1 VKKWIFLVS
10 VSAVCLV
17 LLAGQ
22 DDIRRF
28 LRMKQM

>member
-1 VKKWIFLVS
+1 MKKWVVLLS
-10 VSAVCLV
+10 VSAVCLA

-28 LRMKQM
+28 VRMKQM